1 MKQDNSADRKSE
13 GQSATASGRRFQLG
27 GLIASIGPGLVY
39 GLAALGT
46 GDIVSN
52 TTAGG
57 SYRYSLI
64 WALGMS
70 LIFRYVWINTSAKY
84 VLVTGESL
92 LTGYGRVAGWVPMV
106 VLSALFPIRHF
117 ANQFLILTT
126 GSAAHLLFPL
136 PTVWSAQIWALLFAL
151 VGFAMMFWGG
161 YPIIEVFCRVLI
173 GLMGGS
179 LFVAALLS
187 NPDPAAIL
195 HGTFVPS
202 LPQATG
208 LYSALLVVMAL
219 IGTEAGSTANL
230 TYAYF
235 ISEKGWKGVSRL
247 PEQRF
252 DLAAGVICLFVMGAL
267 VQIAAAGVIHP
278 LGIQLEDPQDMG
290 QVFAETQGT
299 LGLIAF
305 GLGLWGASFS
315 SFIGLNVGNALMLT
329 DICRSF
335 VPRLRRSPETN
346 LGNRSIKNDPIYRTI
361 ILFWSFAPLY
371 IIFAGTRVIW
381 LVLMVGAFHVL
392 LIPILGLSLLQI
404 TNDPKLMGRY
414 TNGWITNLILLLMIG
429 TALYFAY
436 TNGANLWREM
446 MG

>member
-1 MKQDNSADRKSE
+1 MGTNTTDNRDTRE
-13 GQSATASGRRFQLG
+13 CGPASGRRLG
-27 GLIASIGPGLVY
+27 LTRLIASIGPGLVY

-52 TTAGG
+52 TAAGG

-70 LIFRYVWINTSAKY
+70 LTFRYVWINTSAKY

-92 LTGYGRVAGWVPMV
+92 LTGYGRVAGWVPLV

-179 LFVAALLS
+179 LVVAALLS

-195 HGTFVPS
+195 HGTFIPS